1 MKSVDRLIED
11 HGISLSTETLIHS
24 DQGCHYTCY
33 RFIQIVKDA
42 ELRQSMSRLG
52 NCWDNAPQ
60 ESFFGHIKDE
70 IYISGCERFQQGK
83 DIMEDIFQS
92 HMAMIR
98 NGTFQ
103 PVAWV
108 KGRLSGERSCPQA
121 CAVYLLDLLILRV
134 LFQRQCRI
142 KIEDWGFISQFV
154 RLNAPP
160 PKKRDAAEG
169 GLELQE
175 NLLPSEEIILR
186 FMALFQLR
194 RKDNTILIEKRN
206 QAKEVEQQ
214 SLLEAR
220 INIFDFTQDA
230 AACAIHKLHDATA
243 PIQEKETCQV
253 DLCSRGFHDFEFENL
268 ILQLKGALLITNPA
282 HLPSNLVQA
291 SISCLIFREI
301 EPSLTLEWL
310 LCIQQLIRING
321 LAFPVKYRE
330 YRLNELFRTYP
341 HERFFDF
348 DSWKHLRN
356 VVFTRYID
364 YVVIIQTFLAV
375 IKEIGWSAKLIED
388 ENFIWDVIP
397 KLACRPEQFS
407 MLFMAIADAIPMRP
421 SIQSNRSIL
430 NIIDQLV
437 VDDTICA
444 FTSTKGTIVILKIYS
459 LTFRPSDST
468 SMAVM
473 SDDIIRSSLKYSL
486 DYPSEDLPELL
497 RVCLQMGYFQEVK
510 NFFIDLPRSWSYQLL
525 NKYSNVRG
533 GDVRKHF
540 KRGSA

>member
-1 MKSVDRLIED
+1 M
-11 HGISLSTETLIHS
+11 
-24 DQGCHYTCY
+24 
-33 RFIQIVKDA
+33 KDA

-206 QAKEVEQQ
+206 QAKEVEQIG
-214 SLLEAR
+214 R
-220 INIFDFTQDA
+220 
-230 AACAIHKLHDATA
+230 
-243 PIQEKETCQV
+243 
-253 DLCSRGFHDFEFENL
+253 
-268 ILQLKGALLITNPA
+268 A
-282 HLPSNLVQA
+282 HV
-291 SISCLIFREI
+291 
-301 EPSLTLEWL
+301 
-310 LCIQQLIRING
+310 
-321 LAFPVKYRE
+321 
-330 YRLNELFRTYP
+330 
-341 HERFFDF
+341 
-348 DSWKHLRN
+348 
-356 VVFTRYID
+356 
-364 YVVIIQTFLAV
+364 
-375 IKEIGWSAKLIED
+375 
-388 ENFIWDVIP
+388 
-397 KLACRPEQFS
+397 
-407 MLFMAIADAIPMRP
+407 
-421 SIQSNRSIL
+421 
-430 NIIDQLV
+430 
-437 VDDTICA
+437 
-444 FTSTKGTIVILKIYS
+444 
-459 LTFRPSDST
+459 
-468 SMAVM
+468 
-473 SDDIIRSSLKYSL
+473 
-486 DYPSEDLPELL
+486 
-497 RVCLQMGYFQEVK
+497 
-510 NFFIDLPRSWSYQLL
+510 
-525 NKYSNVRG
+525 
-533 GDVRKHF
+533 
-540 KRGSA
+540 